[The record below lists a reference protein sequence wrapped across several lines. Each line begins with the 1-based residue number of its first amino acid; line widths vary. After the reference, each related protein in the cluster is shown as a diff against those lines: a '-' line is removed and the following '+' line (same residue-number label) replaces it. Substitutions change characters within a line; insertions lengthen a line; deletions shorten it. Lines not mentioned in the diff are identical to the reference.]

1 MSFDT
6 EKLLS
11 HLTELELAAQDLLE
25 DKQSVVAL
33 DKKRNQTREARTAIK
48 YKMKDKD
55 PLLDSNK
62 TWMCFGNTFIKIKD
76 EAVYKILD
84 ESHKKLDE
92 EIKLTR
98 DGLNSKLN
106 TVREIEGKSHAAG
119 FNLKGLTQAEQKA
132 LHAVL

>member
-1 MSFDT
+1 MAIIEQMYEVVIMCNYYAYGESVFNISNMIHSNHRI
-6 EKLLS
+6 LW
-11 HLTELELAAQDLLE
+11 LE
-25 DKQSVVAL
+25 
-33 DKKRNQTREARTAIK
+33 
-48 YKMKDKD
+48 
-55 PLLDSNK
+55 
-62 TWMCFGNTFIKIKD
+62 D

-132 LHAVL
+132 LNAVL